1 MKEVTVVYSPQCPSN
16 IHFINQMRELARPYG
31 AEVEAI
37 DAFEEHER
45 AAEYLKGTPIGH
57 TRHLFI
63 TVFVDGRWV
72 PGHPGNPRFRDD
84 FVEALEGGG
93 G

>member
-1 MKEVTVVYSPQCPSN
+1 
-16 IHFINQMRELARPYG
+16 
-31 AEVEAI
+31 
-37 DAFEEHER
+37 
-45 AAEYLKGTPIGH
+45 
-57 TRHLFI
+57 
-63 TVFVDGRWV
+63 VDGRWV

>member
-1 MKEVTVVYSPQCPSN
+1 MREVTVVYSPQCPSN
-16 IHFINQMRELARPYG
+16 IHFINQMREWAKPYG

-45 AAEYLKGTPIGH
+45 AAEHLKGTPIGH

-84 FVEALEGGG
+84 FVEALEEGGG
-93 G
+93 

>member
-1 MKEVTVVYSPQCPSN
+1 MSEVTVVYSPQCPSN
-16 IHFINQMRELARPYG
+16 VHFINQMREWSRPYG
-31 AEVEAI
+31 VEFQAI

-45 AAEYLKGTPIGH
+45 AAEYLKETPVGY

-72 PGHPGNPRFRDD
+72 PGHPGNPRFREEFID
-84 FVEALEGGG
+84 ALEGGG

>member
-1 MKEVTVVYSPQCPSN
+1 MREVTVVYSPQCPSN
-16 IHFINQMRELARPYG
+16 LHFINQMRELARPYG

-45 AAEYLKGTPIGH
+45 AAEYLKETPIGR

-63 TVFVDGRWV
+63 TVYVDGRWV